1 MIILKPIDVEV
12 QKTIN
17 EKIEQSSKVDGVGY
31 LENRTTW
38 ARMISLSK
46 IKNQADQPIVISAGL
61 EETQP
66 VADNSNLQ
74 PIRGRLIGAKDDV
87 YRGEYNRP
95 IPGLKSITTQTQ
107 GNYKATRTADVR
119 WICWDFETLERLT
132 PYFLTPG
139 ASIAVEFG
147 WMWDGHKPQEFI
159 YDSWGTL
166 DAKAIGDLS
175 NGIRKFTHV

>member
-17 EKIEQSSKVDGVGY
+17 DKIRQSSKVDGVGY

-87 YRGEYNRP
+87 YSCR
-95 IPGLKSITTQTQ
+95 IWL
-107 GNYKATRTADVR
+107 DV
-119 WICWDFETLERLT
+119 
-132 PYFLTPG
+132 
-139 ASIAVEFG
+139 G
-147 WMWDGHKPQEFI
+147 W
-159 YDSWGTL
+159 
-166 DAKAIGDLS
+166 A
-175 NGIRKFTHV
+175 

>member
-1 MIILKPIDVEV
+1 MITLKPIDVEV

-17 EKIEQSSKVDGVGY
+17 DKIRQSSKVDGVGY

-87 YRGEYNRP
+87 YRGTYNRP

-119 WICWDFETLERLT
+119 WIVWDFETLERLT
-132 PYFLTPG
+132 PYF
-139 ASIAVEFG
+139 SINV
-147 WMWDGHKPQEFI
+147 HI
-159 YDSWGTL
+159 IIT
-166 DAKAIGDLS
+166 
-175 NGIRKFTHV
+175 